1 MEVSSDNVLNS
12 YLLRKQVR
20 RWKMWFL
27 VILFAFLLSI
37 FINSST
43 DQLSDH
49 IARVNIDDI
58 IYTDLKRQNKL
69 EEIYKNNAIKAVI
82 VHVNSPG
89 GTVVGSES
97 VYKSLRKISSIK
109 PVVTIMDDIATSG
122 GYMAAIGGDY
132 IFASRGSMT
141 GSIGVLLES
150 TEATKL
156 LEKIGVEFHSFKST
170 TIKGSPMMFEK
181 ITPEAVASMNR
192 LVNDNYVFFKDLV
205 KERRKLS
212 ESELAV
218 AANGEVFSGDRAL
231 QYKLIDAI
239 GDEDDAIKW
248 LIANKNIS
256 ESMPIRDFKI
266 VGKKE
271 MIEEFIANMMV
282 KISSQ
287 FMMNNINKPLAF

>member
-97 VYKSLRKISSIK
+97 VYKALRKISNIK
-109 PVVTIMDDIATSG
+109 PVVTVMDDIATSG

>member
-20 RWKMWFL
+20 RWKIWFL

-37 FINSST
+37 FINSSS

-97 VYKSLRKISSIK
+97 VYKALRKISNIK

-212 ESELAV
+212 ESELDI